1 MDLKD
6 MFLAQLDR
14 EAASTRKMIERVPEG
29 RNDWKPHERSMP
41 LGYLAA
47 LVATMP
53 GWIALMIDRAELN
66 LDDPSSEGFR
76 TRAVATSAEL
86 LQQFDQAVEKAR
98 RALRG
103 TSEAHLMQPWRFIFG
118 GHVVSEQPRHE
129 MLSDAVFSHLAHH
142 RWQLTVYL
150 RLNNISVPAIYG
162 PSADEQQ

>member
-53 GWIALMIDRAELN
+53 DGS
-66 LDDPSSEGFR
+66 PS
-76 TRAVATSAEL
+76 
-86 LQQFDQAVEKAR
+86 
-98 RALRG
+98 
-103 TSEAHLMQPWRFIFG
+103 
-118 GHVVSEQPRHE
+118 
-129 MLSDAVFSHLAHH
+129 
-142 RWQLTVYL
+142 
-150 RLNNISVPAIYG
+150 
-162 PSADEQQ
+162 